1 MKKYYSILD
10 GPEGGGGDPN
20 KLPPPTP
27 PGYTPLSTQQ
37 RADWNNFLDYLDKQK
52 LGGNPIL
59 DKRDQTLGLQ
69 QMAAYKKAN
78 PNFSIT
84 PAMIP
89 NIQYEQYML
98 RRGNSF
104 PGMSSSDLNYIRKG
118 MTPAYMTRP
127 ISDVDSWLGSYT
139 SKEYYPTAYRSD
151 NQGNKWDFGVNVE
164 DYAKSLIDPSLAE
177 KYKVKS
183 Q

>member
-10 GPEGGGGDPN
+10 GPSGGGGDPN

-27 PGYTPLSTQQ
+27 PGYTPLSVEQ
-37 RADWNNFLDYLDKQK
+37 RAQWNGFLDYLDKQK
-52 LGGNPIL
+52 LGGNPVL

-84 PAMIP
+84 PQMIGS
-89 NIQYEQYML
+89 IQYEQQML
-98 RRGNSF
+98 RKGDSF
-104 PGMSSSDLNYIRKG
+104 PGLKPEELAYMRKG
-118 MTPAYMTRP
+118 LSPAYMARP
-127 ISDVDSWLGSYT
+127 ISDVDNWLGSYT
-139 SKEYYPTAYRSD
+139 SKEYYPTSTRAD
-151 NQGNKWDFGVNVE
+151 NQGNKWNFGNDFESYVR
-164 DYAKSLIDPSLAE
+164 SLSDPSLAE
-177 KYKVKS
+177 KYKVS